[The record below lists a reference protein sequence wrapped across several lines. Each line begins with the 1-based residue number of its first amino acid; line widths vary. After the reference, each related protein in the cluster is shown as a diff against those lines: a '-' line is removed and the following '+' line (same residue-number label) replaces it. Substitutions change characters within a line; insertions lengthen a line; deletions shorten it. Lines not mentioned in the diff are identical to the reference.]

1 MKKWIISL
9 SVILVL
15 CGIRFTDP
23 WFLDMVR
30 LKAMDQHQRNQT
42 QQSLSNLVT
51 IEINNGTLKKRGQW
65 PWDRNTL
72 SNEII
77 KLYQAGAA
85 LVVLPILFADD
96 DRFGKDKAL
105 ARVLKKTP
113 TIIGQIP
120 TNEKDNS
127 GVIRGVATIGKPW
140 KGWVYQ
146 YPGAV
151 GPIPLLAENAH
162 AVGMMIIAP
171 EKDGVVRRMP
181 LVIAVGDKLYPSMSM
196 EILRMA
202 AGDISYQMKTGI
214 AGVEKLRIPKF
225 KMINTDAH
233 GNIWLD
239 FKWKMPTYAL
249 HEKLPDLTG
258 KIVIVSM
265 TASGLDNPVSTPV
278 GVIHSHDLIGASLA
292 TMMTGRNITRPYWT
306 NVAEL
311 GVSFGFALALMVI
324 VLLLPWYFSVAL
336 MPASLYGLFYGSS
349 YLFTK
354 HDLLVDWSY
363 PVLTVFI
370 AWAFATFLRFMEEH
384 KLRMEIKKQFEH
396 YLAPAMV
403 RKLQKN
409 PSLLKLGGETRELT
423 LLFCDIRGFTPI
435 SEQFKTDPQGLT
447 KLINRFLTPMTD
459 IIMKNGGTI
468 DKYMGDCIMAFWNAP
483 LDVEEQRQLALRS
496 SHEMLYH
503 LKVLNAELAKEEA
516 LPINV
521 GIGLNTGEV
530 VVGNM
535 GSDQRFDYSCL
546 GDAVNLAARLEGQ
559 SKEYGMKIILGDETS
574 KGMEEEFAIIELD
587 KIAVKGKTEGVTI
600 FTSLGRYEQLHQEM
614 NYYSTCIQQHEKFL
628 ALYRNQHWTL
638 ALRWLNDLR
647 DEFNGVMADYY
658 AMMEKRI
665 EVLREEGLPDDW
677 DGVYRATTK

>member
-9 SVILVL
+9 VVILVL
-15 CGIRFTDP
+15 CGVRFTDP

-30 LKAMDQHQRNQT
+30 MKALDQHQRNQT
-42 QQSLSNLVT
+42 EQSLPNLVT
-51 IEINNGTLKKRGQW
+51 VEINNETLKKRGQW
-65 PWDRNTL
+65 PWDRNSL

-85 LVVLPILFADD
+85 LVVLPILFADE
-96 DRFGKDKAL
+96 DRFGQDEVL
-105 ARVLKKTP
+105 ARTLKQTP
-113 TIIGQIP
+113 TIIGQMPI
-120 TNEKDNS
+120 NETDNS
-127 GVIRGVATIGKPW
+127 GVIRGVSEIGNSW

-146 YPGAV
+146 YPGAI
-151 GPIPLLAENAH
+151 GPIPLLAENAN

-171 EKDGVVRRMP
+171 EADGVVRRMP
-181 LVIAVGDKLYPSMSM
+181 LVIAIGDKLYPSISM

-225 KMINTDAH
+225 KMIDTDAH

-239 FKWKMPTYAL
+239 FKWKMPTYAM
-249 HEKLPDLTG
+249 HEKLPDLTE
-258 KIVIVSM
+258 KIVIVSI

-311 GVSFGFALALMVI
+311 GVSFGVSLALMVI
-324 VLLLPWYFSVAL
+324 VLLLPWYFSAVL
-336 MPASLYGLFYGSS
+336 MPASIIGLFYGSS
-349 YLFTK
+349 YLFIK
-354 HDLLVDWSY
+354 HDYLVDWSY
-363 PVLTVFI
+363 PVLTVFV
-370 AWAFATFLRFMEEH
+370 AWALATFLRFMEEH

-403 RKLQKN
+403 KKLQKN
-409 PSLLKLGGETRELT
+409 PELLKLGGDTRELT

-435 SEQFKTDPQGLT
+435 SEKFKTDPQGLT

-483 LDVEEQRQLALRS
+483 LEVEEQRQLALRS
-496 SHEMLYH
+496 SHQMLYH
-503 LKVLNAELAKEEA
+503 LEELNIELEKEDS
-516 LPINV
+516 LPINI

-559 SKEYGMKIILGDETS
+559 SKEYGLKIILGDETA
-574 KGMEEEFAIIELD
+574 KGVEEEFAIIELD

-600 FTSLGRYEQLHQEM
+600 FTSLGRYEQLNQEM
-614 NYYSTCIQQHEKFL
+614 SYYPTFIQQHDKFL
-628 ALYRNQHWTL
+628 ILYRQQHWDL
-638 ALRWLNDLR
+638 ALRWLNDLMP
-647 DEFNGVMADYY
+647 EFNGAMIDYY
-658 AMMEKRI
+658 VMMEKRI
-665 EVLREEGLPDDW
+665 EVLRNEDLPSDW